1 MPNIILIKT
10 FIILSG
16 IWNLVD
22 GIISIKLEH
31 LGHTKLS
38 DLARLARS
46 LIGVGLIVLG
56 FYLK

>member
-1 MPNIILIKT
+1 MNYIIAIKAFLI
-10 FIILSG
+10 FSG
-16 IWNLVD
+16 IWNVLD

-38 DLARLARS
+38 DLGRLVRF
-46 LIGVGLIVLG
+46 LIGIGLILIG

>member
-1 MPNIILIKT
+1 MNPSILIKA
-10 FIILSG
+10 FLILSG
-16 IWNLVD
+16 VWNLFD
-22 GIISIKLEH
+22 GIISIKLEN

-46 LIGVGLIVLG
+46 LIGIGLILIG